1 MRAHTST
8 SEMRRW
14 NAIFFFFCS
23 TFHPMCVRS
32 DWIMDF
38 CLFSVLRVRCD
49 SVPLSNREA
58 TTFDLYGFFQF
69 YFRLLFTWFI
79 DNKNLRRPTRRRRRW
94 RTMNNR
100 YRYRI
105 KCECV
110 RVCCVGLVRVCVF
123 FSKFEFYGFFVLFL
137 AKIKVHSCEWVRLGC
152 RLPLSN
158 WNAFEKL
165 VYFFWLRPGWSRG
178 RGHRETH
185 IWFLI
190 FSVSLPETVVRTSA
204 GIGMQQTKCIRCL
217 HTRARTH
224 TVSSAVEIGLIG
236 TGPTAA
242 VAKQIYSNNG

>member
-1 MRAHTST
+1 MR
-8 SEMRRW
+8 
-14 NAIFFFFCS
+14 FFSFFCS

-178 RGHRETH
+178 RGQERHIFGFWYFPFRCPKQSLGRLPVSVCNRQNAFDVYTH
-185 IWFLI
+185 
-190 FSVSLPETVVRTSA
+190 A
-204 GIGMQQTKCIRCL
+204 
-217 HTRARTH
+217 H

-242 VAKQIYSNNG
+242 VAKQT